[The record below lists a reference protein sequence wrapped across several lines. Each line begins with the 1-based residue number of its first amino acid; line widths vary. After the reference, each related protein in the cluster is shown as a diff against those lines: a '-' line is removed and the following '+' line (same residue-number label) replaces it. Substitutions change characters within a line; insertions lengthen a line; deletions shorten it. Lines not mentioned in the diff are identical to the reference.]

1 MCAGLRDGHP
11 KNNGKRFGV
20 IARELSSIRAVAL
33 RQGAQHSL
41 GGHPL
46 IEQGSFSSDRKIKG
60 ANSLACFAKEWAPQ
74 DSPSDGSNSVQLGA
88 IGLRPPPPAYDCFSI
103 VNAIVVPRCLSVY
116 SALIDLP
123 SLDTVM
129 R

>member
-1 MCAGLRDGHP
+1 MCAGLRDGLP

-20 IARELSSIRAVAL
+20 IARQLSSIRAVAL

-74 DSPSDGSNSVQLGA
+74 DASNPVQLGA

>member
-1 MCAGLRDGHP
+1 VCVGLRDGLP

-46 IEQGSFSSDRKIKG
+46 IEQGSFLATEKSRAPIL
-60 ANSLACFAKEWAPQ
+60 SLALRKSGRRKTHRQ
-74 DSPSDGSNSVQLGA
+74 T
-88 IGLRPPPPAYDCFSI
+88 GLTPF
-103 VNAIVVPRCLSVY
+103 N
-116 SALIDLP
+116 
-123 SLDTVM
+123 
-129 R
+129 